1 MIGLSC
7 SPLRAAWRRLRAR
20 IEASHREDAGQ
31 STVLILG
38 MVLVVLMLVSV
49 VAGATAVNLEARRLL
64 SVADGAASAAT
75 QGAAAGGTAPSLTV
89 SQVRARAQGYLDDSG
104 AHGRLGGV
112 EVVDAWVADGG
123 ETAHVRLGASAELPL
138 LSWFLPAEVPI
149 SAESHARVSLNR

>member
-112 EVVDAWVADGG
+112 EVVDAGWL
-123 ETAHVRLGASAELPL
+123 TAARPHTCGSAPLP
-138 LSWFLPAEVPI
+138 SFRC
-149 SAESHARVSLNR
+149 SAGSSPRRCPSARSPMRE